1 MIVFAAPA
9 VATLFT
15 PEHVLAMGGAIFV
28 AGAALLP
35 GGSPLGLLML
45 MPGFLLALAGI
56 TSLPAVESPVWVRL
70 IGTAVSLVVAVYLAL
85 VGGVVAGFIALAL
98 ALVIVVMNSKG

>member
-1 MIVFAAPA
+1 